1 MDMVEIS
8 GVFGLLDD
16 VPITLTSLLV
26 AACDAVFSL
35 MAGID
40 AFAVIQLEAVAN
52 VCGTEDQLIKSVALL
67 VSSEPPCIAVDRLVT
82 SLELVSGV

>member
-1 MDMVEIS
+1 MVEIS

-16 VPITLTSLLV
+16 APITLTSLLV

-35 MAGID
+35 MVGID
-40 AFAVIQLEAVAN
+40 AFAAN
-52 VCGTEDQLIKSVALL
+52 VCVPEDQLIKSVALL